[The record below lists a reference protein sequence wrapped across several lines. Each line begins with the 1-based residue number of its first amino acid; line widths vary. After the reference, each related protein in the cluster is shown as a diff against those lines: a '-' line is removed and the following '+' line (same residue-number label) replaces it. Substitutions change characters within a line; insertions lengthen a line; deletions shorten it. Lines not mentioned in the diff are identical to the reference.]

1 MCTSGKQ
8 IPHISESKKS
18 PRGDFS
24 SESVA
29 WDTQSCYS
37 DGRVYPVTTPVA
49 QARMDK
55 KLWFRGGKSIL
66 SKLVSRQ
73 WFLYYLCTA
82 LLFTEL
88 FFVLQTIK
96 ITAVIWVFM
105 LFELLRAF
113 TLEGTLPRLMVCVA
127 VSGSVRMVQASL
139 MLEYLCWMGPSAWK

>member
-8 IPHISESKKS
+8 MPHISESKKP
-18 PRGDFS
+18 PRGDLS
-24 SESVA
+24 LESVP

-66 SKLVSRQ
+66 SRLVSRQ
-73 WFLYYLCTA
+73 RPLYHFCTA

-88 FFVLQTIK
+88 FVALQTTK
-96 ITAVIWVFM
+96 ITAVIWVFV

-113 TLEGTLPRLMVCVA
+113 TVEGTLPQLMVCVV
-127 VSGSVRMVQASL
+127 VSGSVCTVQASL
-139 MLEYLCWMGPSAWK
+139 MLEYLCWMCPSDWK